1 MATSAFLRRL
11 RPQQGTESVGGAA
24 ASTTTPQVP
33 LRADRK
39 DRIQDIQQAEMF
51 DRLPEI
57 FPRSYSLGLLS
68 LEDMRKLSGGI
79 IITSS
84 TVKKGVCAFETLED
98 PRMGPIDPGVR
109 CPTCSQTREN
119 CRAHS
124 GFMPFPVPIINPHP
138 DVVRDVVRILNIV
151 CGSCSR
157 PLISMEEVVAKGLM
171 NISGEQRLKRIE
183 RIVKDRT
190 CRREPVEGIAPCV
203 NRIYL
208 TKSKDENNKDLSDDV
223 YSKLSKQDR
232 ELPVKV
238 AEIFEILD
246 KISDEDAR
254 MLGFE
259 AGVHPRNM
267 IMWGMMVV
275 PPAARLPNPT
285 EHRVTPHD
293 LTKKYQDILKEINK
307 IKMLQHSGKV
317 DTEEYS
323 STIRRMRT
331 HVKILI
337 GITEQAQGK
346 KVTVRSIKKIIQG
359 KQGLILRNLQ
369 GKRTNNSARTV
380 FSLDPN
386 LRIGQIGVPK
396 MLARKL
402 TVREAVTPDN
412 IEQMTAMLRAGDVIR
427 IFKKLPG
434 RKSLHSMDV
443 DGEVIKRIVLVV
455 GDEVERASKTG
466 DVVFF
471 NRNPS
476 LSKQSV
482 IAAEI
487 VVTNDRL
494 TLDIHLSYAAGLN
507 ADFDGDEGNLFGP
520 EDLKARAEAKELLH
534 VSNMLISTQS
544 NRPNMA
550 AVVDAVTAAHMMTN
564 EDTLLDPEDFQ
575 RLLTFVVPPPDL
587 HTFEERLRKF
597 KVPVDSGRALFSSFL
612 PEGFYYHNVNNPLLI
627 QDGIL
632 ISGVIKGSHIGS
644 GHYTIIQALFKDISR
659 QAALDFIDN
668 VMKVG
673 EEFLK
678 IKGLTI
684 GVRDFLPDDP
694 MGTRAKI
701 QKEYQKA
708 LISIEALEKPQNAAE
723 EKRQEK
729 EIFANLNRTK
739 VIGERIMKEEFF
751 GKSNF
756 FKLLVEAGTK
766 GDATIIANIV
776 GMLGQQVGLS
786 NERIAPAMTH
796 RRRCLP
802 IFDEDDP
809 DPRAR
814 GYCLS
819 SYSTGLTPSEFFF
832 HTLAAR
838 TSLISKFIIT
848 ATVGYFT
855 KSLNKSLEDVMVWKN
870 YSVVSSGGWIIQGAY
885 GYDGFNPGMM
895 ENVRTSRGN
904 IAFFTNIKRLVGLV
918 NNKHGWYRDAE
929 GKWSRTV

>member
-1 MATSAFLRRL
+1 MSSTPAFLERIRAAGS
-11 RPQQGTESVGGAA
+11 QGVAVAA
-24 ASTTTPQVP
+24 PTAVQTKPG
-33 LRADRK
+33 RK
-39 DRIQDIQQAEMF
+39 DRIQDLQQAEMF
-51 DRLPEI
+51 DVLPEI
-57 FPRSYSLGLLS
+57 YPRYYSFGLLS
-68 LEDMRKLSGGI
+68 LDDMRKISGGI
-79 IITSS
+79 TITSS
-84 TVKKGVCAFETLED
+84 TVKKGVCPFETLED

-109 CPTCSQTREN
+109 CPTCSQTREQ
-119 CRAHS
+119 CPAHP
-124 GFMPFPVPIINPHP
+124 GFMPFPIPTMNPHP
-138 DVVRDVVRILNIV
+138 DVVRDAVRVLNIV
-151 CGSCSR
+151 CDSCSE
-157 PLISMEEVVAKGLM
+157 PKTSMEEIVSKGLM
-171 NISGEQRLKRIE
+171 NVSGDQRLKRIE

-190 CRREPVEGIAPCV
+190 CRREIVEGVAPCID
-203 NRIYL
+203 RIYL
-208 TKSKDENNKDLSDDV
+208 TKSKDENNKDLSDDI
-223 YSKLSKQDR
+223 YSKVTKHDR

-238 AEIFEILD
+238 VEIFEIFD
-246 KISDEDAR
+246 RISDETAL
-254 MLGFE
+254 MLGFN

-267 IMWGMMVV
+267 VMWGMLVV

-307 IKMLQHSGKV
+307 IKNLQHANKM
-317 DTEEYS
+317 DTEEYN

-331 HVKILI
+331 HIKILI
-337 GITEQAQGK
+337 GITEQSAGK
-346 KVTVRSIKKIIQG
+346 KVAVRSIKKTIQG
-359 KQGLILRNLQ
+359 KQGLIMRNLQ

-386 LRIGQIGVPK
+386 LRIGQIGIPK

-402 TVREAVTPDN
+402 TVREPVTPDN
-412 IEQMTAMLRAGDVIR
+412 IEQLTVMLRAGDIVR
-427 IFKKLPG
+427 IYKKISG
-434 RKSLHSMDV
+434 RKSLHPLDV
-443 DGEVIKRIVLVV
+443 DGELMNRAILLV
-455 GDEVERASKTG
+455 GDEVERASKNG
-466 DVVFF
+466 DIVFF

-487 VVTNDRL
+487 VVNEDRL

-544 NRPNMA
+544 NRPNLA
-550 AVVDAVTAAHMMTN
+550 AVVDAVTAAHLMTN
-564 EDTLLDPEDFQ
+564 EDMFVEPDDFQ
-575 RLLTFVVPPPDL
+575 RLLTFVIPPVDL
-587 HTFEERLRKF
+587 DSFVRRLRKF
-597 KVPVDSGRALFSSFL
+597 QVPVDSGRALFSSFL
-612 PEGFYYHNVNNPLLI
+612 PEKFYYHNVNNPLLI

-644 GHYTIIQALFKDISR
+644 GHNTIIQALFKDIDR
-659 QAALDFIDN
+659 QSALDFIDN

-684 GVRDFLPDDP
+684 GVKDFLPEDLL
-694 MGTRAKI
+694 GTRAKI

-708 LISIEALEKPQNAAE
+708 LMSIEALEKPRNPTE
-723 EKRQEK
+723 ERRQEK

-739 VIGERIMKEEFF
+739 IIGERILKEEFF
-751 GKSNF
+751 GTSNF
-756 FKLLVEAGTK
+756 FKLLVDAGTK

-786 NERIAPAMTH
+786 NERITPSMTH

-802 IFDEDDP
+802 VFDEDDP

-848 ATVGYFT
+848 ATVGYFI
-855 KSLNKSLEDVMVWKN
+855 KSLNKALEDVMIWKN
-870 YSVVSSGGWIIQGAY
+870 YSVVSSGGWIIQGTY
-885 GYDGFNPGMM
+885 GYDGFNPAMM
-895 ENVRTSRGN
+895 ENVRTTRGTM
-904 IAFFTNIKRLVGLV
+904 AFFTNIKRVAGKI
-918 NNKHGWYRDAE
+918 NNKHGWYRTTGAVPE
-929 GKWSRTV
+929 WRR